1 LESKAKSKQSSAVQ
15 QRLEYIVVAAFI
27 GGLRVLPRH
36 TARWLGSSIGALAGR
51 LAGRLRRVGDRNL
64 QLAFPDMPPAD
75 RQALLSRTFRH
86 LGLQLAEFCQMS
98 RYSAA
103 AVERDVMRY
112 EGLDN
117 FLNAERRGKG
127 VLVLTGHLGAW
138 ELSSFVH
145 SLLGHPMGMVI
156 RRLDNPLVDQLVN
169 RIRCQHGNRVLHKDD
184 FARGLLTSMHRGET
198 VGILMDTNMTP
209 PQGVFV
215 PFFGVEACTASGLAR
230 VARKTGAAV
239 IPGFLLWTES
249 EQRYV
254 LHFGEEL
261 QLQVTADAEADALAN
276 TALFARVTESY
287 IRRYPDQWLWLHR
300 RWKTRPPGEPPVYGA
315 IARQAVEAAQ
325 PVTPTA
331 A

>member
-1 LESKAKSKQSSAVQ
+1 MESKANPKRGSALQ
-15 QRLEYIVVAAFI
+15 QRLEYLFLAAFI
-27 GGLRVLPRH
+27 GSLRMLPRCV
-36 TARWLGSSIGALAGR
+36 ARWLGSSIGALAGR
-51 LAGRLRRVGDRNL
+51 LASRLRLVGDRNL
-64 QLAFPDMPPAD
+64 QLAFPEMTPVE
-75 RQALLSRTFRH
+75 RQALLRNTFRH
-86 LGLQLAEFCQMS
+86 LGHQLAEFCQMG

-103 AVERDVMRY
+103 VVEREVMRY

-156 RRLDNPLVDQLVN
+156 RRLDNPLVDGLVN
-169 RIRCQHGNRVLHKDD
+169 GIRCQHGNRVLHKDD
-184 FARGLLTSMHRGET
+184 FARGLLTAMHRGET

-215 PFFGVEACTASGLAR
+215 PFFGVQACTASGLAR

-239 IPGFLLWTES
+239 VPGFLLWNAE
-249 EQRYV
+249 ENRYV

-261 QLQVTADAEADALAN
+261 KLQLTGDAEADALAN

-300 RWKTRPPGEPPVYGA
+300 RWKTRPAGEPPVYGSA
-315 IARQAVEAAQ
+315 AVMQAETSRAA
-325 PVTPTA
+325 
-331 A
+331 